1 MKDIYIRTITGALF
15 LVAVIGSILLN
26 PLAFFGLALVFTF
39 IGINEFFILSG
50 TNNGRKK
57 NIFYFIFNILTYS
70 IIGLI
75 GLGFLD
81 IRFAYFLF
89 LIFPLTICIE
99 LFRKNDPSWLR
110 IGTYFTSYLYI
121 SVPFGLM
128 NALYLIP
135 GHETYTTAI
144 LIGLFVLV
152 WSSDVFA
159 YLIGSMFG
167 KHRLFE
173 RVSPKKSWEGSI
185 GGLAFAI
192 LAAYILSL
200 FYTELSIINWIIMA
214 VIVVI
219 TGTLG
224 DLSASL
230 LKRIAGVKDT
240 GTLLPGHGGVL
251 DRFDAVLFAAPFV
264 FVYINFI

>member
-1 MKDIYIRTITGALF
+1 
-15 LVAVIGSILLN
+15 
-26 PLAFFGLALVFTF
+26 
-39 IGINEFFILSG
+39 
-50 TNNGRKK
+50 
-57 NIFYFIFNILTYS
+57 
-70 IIGLI
+70 
-75 GLGFLD
+75 
-81 IRFAYFLF
+81 
-89 LIFPLTICIE
+89 
-99 LFRKNDPSWLR
+99 
-110 IGTYFTSYLYI
+110 
-121 SVPFGLM
+121 M